1 MNQRQ
6 NGAKKRALVTG
17 AAGFTGRYL
26 TQELEQHGWEVWG
39 LGHTQQP
46 DLANYR
52 VAALEDYTQLQEAVQ
67 AIAPQAVFHLA
78 AIAFVG
84 HGSPTDFY
92 RVNVSGSRNLL
103 QALASQEQ
111 VPESVLIA
119 SSANVYGN
127 VSEGMLD
134 EQTLPAP
141 ANDYAVSKLA
151 MEYMVRLWFDR
162 LPIVITRPFNYT
174 GVGQAE
180 NFLLPKIVSHYCRK
194 AEAIELGNLDVWRD
208 FSDVR
213 AVVQAYRGLIEARPL
228 GQTVNVSSGQ
238 THSLRE
244 VIAKCSAIT
253 GHPIEVQ
260 VNPAF
265 VRANEVKTLCG
276 DNAKLRALVPGWQT
290 PSLDETLG
298 WMLAG
303 K

>member
-52 VAALEDYTQLQEAVQ
+52 VANLEDYTQLQEAVQ

-92 RVNVSGSRNLL
+92 RVNVGGSRNLL

-127 VSEGMLD
+127 SAQGQLTEATPMC
-134 EQTLPAP
+134 P
-141 ANDYAVSKLA
+141 ANDYAVSKSA
-151 MEYMVRLWFDR
+151 MEMMARIWMDK
-162 LPIVITRPFNYT
+162 LPITIARPFNYT
-174 GVGQAE
+174 GVGQSRD
-180 NFLLPKIVSHYCRK
+180 FLIPKIVDHFRRR
-194 AEAIELGNLDVWRD
+194 ATQIELGNLQVWRD

-213 AVVQAYRGLIEARPL
+213 DVVRAYRMLAESNLAN
-228 GQTVNVSSGQ
+228 QVVNVGSQ
-238 THSLRE
+238 KLFSLQDILDQCIR
-244 VIAKCSAIT
+244 IT
-253 GHPIEVQ
+253 GHGLQVR

-265 VRANEVKTLCG
+265 VRANEVKTLCADTSLLESLIG
-276 DNAKLRALVPGWQT
+276 TRSLRP
-290 PSLDETLG
+290 LDETLQ
-298 WMLAG
+298 WMLA
-303 K
+303 

>member
-52 VAALEDYTQLQEAVQ
+52 VADLEDYTQLQEAVQ

-92 RVNVSGSRNLL
+92 RVNVGGSRNLL

-127 VSEGMLD
+127 SAQGQLTEATPMF
-134 EQTLPAP
+134 P
-141 ANDYAVSKLA
+141 ANDYAVSKSA
-151 MEYMVRLWFDR
+151 MEMMARIWMDK
-162 LPIVITRPFNYT
+162 LPITIARPFNYT
-174 GVGQAE
+174 GVGQSRD
-180 NFLLPKIVSHYCRK
+180 FLIPKIVDHFRRR
-194 AEAIELGNLDVWRD
+194 ATQIELGNLQVWRD

-213 AVVQAYRGLIEARPL
+213 DVVHAYRLLVESNSVN
-228 GQTVNVSSGQ
+228 QVVNVGSQKLSSLQ
-238 THSLRE
+238 DILDQCMR
-244 VIAKCSAIT
+244 IT
-253 GHPIEVQ
+253 GHELQVH

-265 VRANEVKTLCG
+265 VRANEVKTLCADTSLLESLIG
-276 DNAKLRALVPGWQT
+276 IRSPR
-290 PSLDETLG
+290 PLDETLQ
-298 WMLAG
+298 WMLA
-303 K
+303 